1 MQVKSGRAGRTDWW
15 KQLHDIEFFP
25 LTLLTKAAVDFF
37 FFSLAQEA
45 FVRNGTSRLPLPLGD
60 LSPWTGAISAL
71 GIERVGETDTLVS
84 LLGLRAQVEPLSSKV
99 TAGNPDPGGCA

>member
-1 MQVKSGRAGRTDWW
+1 MQVKSGRAGRTECW

-25 LTLLTKAAVDFF
+25 LTLLTKAAVDF

-71 GIERVGETDTLVS
+71 GIERAGETDTLVS